1 VKAYNKDYPH
11 SALGYM
17 PLINMRS
24 GSMLLPHNRVS
35 DGVQDSQIMIPSFF
49 DRFYI
54 MPPLTNGVHYSDPDP
69 ERFQVQP

>member
-1 VKAYNKDYPH
+1 
-11 SALGYM
+11 
-17 PLINMRS
+17 
-24 GSMLLPHNRVS
+24 MLLPHNRVS

-54 MPPLTNGVHYSDPDP
+54 MPPLTNGVHYSAPDP